1 MAKQIYSFT
10 KIEKKR
16 THAGIITS
24 LIGVLLIIALL
35 CLIAAAVYLSG
46 EMSIG
51 IAAMGM
57 FTFLVSIANYW
68 AAKAA
73 KEDDDTFGKF
83 LRSGF
88 VISSIALWLHVL
100 IILIGIGSVIM

>member
-16 THAGIITS
+16 TRAGIITS
-24 LIGVLLIIALL
+24 LLGVLLIIALL
-35 CLIAAAVYLSG
+35 CLVAAAVFLNG
-46 EMSIG
+46 EMPVG

-57 FTFLVSIANYW
+57 FTFLVSIGNYW
-68 AAKAA
+68 GAKAA
-73 KEDDDTFGKF
+73 RDDDDTFGKF

-88 VISSIALWLHVL
+88 VISSIAMWLHVL
-100 IILIGIGSVIM
+100 IIFIGIWIIIM

>member
-24 LIGVLLIIALL
+24 LVGALLILALVG
-35 CLIAAAVYLSG
+35 LIVAAVYLKG

-57 FTFLVSIANYW
+57 FTGLVSLGNYW

-73 KEDDDTFGKF
+73 RDDDDTFGKF
-83 LRSGF
+83 LRGGF
-88 VISSIALWLHVL
+88 VISSIAFWLHVL
-100 IILIGIGSVIM
+100 IVIIGIWIIIM

>member
-16 THAGIITS
+16 TQAGIITS
-24 LIGVLLIIALL
+24 IIGGLLIIILL
-35 CLIAAAVYLSG
+35 CLIGAAVYLKG

-57 FTFLVSIANYW
+57 FTGLVSLGNYW

-73 KEDDDTFGKF
+73 RDDDDTFGRF
-83 LRSGF
+83 LRCGY
-88 VISSIALWLHVL
+88 VISSIAFWFHLL
-100 IILIGIGSVIM
+100 IIIIGICSVIM

>member
-16 THAGIITS
+16 TQAGIITS
-24 LIGVLLIIALL
+24 LMGVLLIIALL
-35 CLIAAAVYLSG
+35 CLIAAAVYLKG
-46 EMSIG
+46 EMSVG

-57 FTFLVSIANYW
+57 FTFLASLGNYW

-73 KEDDDTFGKF
+73 RDDDDTFGKF

-88 VISSIALWLHVL
+88 VISSIAMWFHVL
-100 IILIGIGSVIM
+100 IIVIGIWIIIM